1 MTDPRP
7 GRLPADR
14 LHLLPRHREKLEALI
29 RAHLHGVEVW
39 AYGSRVNG
47 RSHDGSD
54 LDLVLRGLGLQ
65 DIPPGQLADF
75 TEALRDSTIPFLVE
89 ARDWARLPE
98 HFHCEIERGYVVL
111 VEGEEQRV
119 GDECQEAEEVNR
131 GMAGNVHSKTLRD
144 YFTLQ
149 RGTTYKSRLLEQ
161 PGPVL
166 LGLATIQRNGSFR
179 SDSLRTYGG
188 DSPKNLLVQPGEL
201 YASLKDVTQ
210 SADLLGAV
218 ARLPVGHAPGRL
230 TQDTVKLEPK
240 FEGVPIDYIYWL
252 LRTPQSRAYCRAHA
266 TGTTNL
272 GLPRDDFLALPV
284 PELTA
289 TRSSIVNALMA
300 LDDKI
305 ELNRRM
311 NETLEEMARAL
322 FKSWFVDFD
331 PVHAKATLK
340 HHAANQA
347 PRQGVST
354 PATEAA
360 RSEITPPLRGSRQ
373 AKGASPQARRRGEI
387 RRLYSPQTL
396 QKAQALRHNQTDAE
410 GLLWHYLCNKQLG
423 GYKFRRQQPI
433 SPYIVDFA
441 CLSQKLL
448 IELDGSQHAA
458 RQDYDEKRD
467 AFLRERGYRVLRFWN
482 NEVFENCFGVLER
495 IYAVLPHHPPLEG
508 GSKDAS
514 LSGRGD
520 PPPQQPSPDGLAA
533 ATPPQGGSDWTIE
546 RARAYLDS
554 MDKEIADL
562 FPDRLVD
569 SELGLIP
576 EGWEVKA
583 LDEIADFQNGL
594 ALQKFRPTENEKRL
608 PVVKIAQLRSGQAD
622 SGEWATENITP
633 ECIVDDGDVLFSWSG
648 SLMVK
653 VWCGGRA
660 ALNQHLFKVTSS
672 KYPKWFY
679 LHCIESHLPK
689 FQSIAADKTT
699 TMGHIKRHH
708 LSEAKCA
715 VPDLTRFGVA
725 NDTLS
730 DLFAKRISN
739 VLESN
744 TLAALRDVLLP
755 KLISGNL
762 RLKNAEFTFE
772 GVE

>member
-166 LGLATIQRNGSFR
+166 LGLATIQRNGGFR

-347 PRQGVST
+347 PRRGDSAQ
-354 PATEAA
+354 ATEAA
-360 RSEITPPLRGSRQ
+360 RSGITPPLRGSRQ

-396 QKAQALRHNQTDAE
+396 QKAQALRHDQTDAE

-433 SPYIVDFA
+433 GPYIADFA
-441 CLSQKLL
+441 CLPQKLL
-448 IELDGSQHAA
+448 IELDGGQHAT

-482 NEVFENCFGVLER
+482 NEVFENCLGVLER
-495 IYAVLPHHPPLEG
+495 VYAVLPHHPPLEG

-514 LSGRGD
+514 LSGRETPLRNSRRLTAWLLRLPLKGGVIGRSSGLGHISMGWTQALPRCSPIVLLIRSWGRYRRGGRRISTLDKIALLNPETWTARNAPKTVLYVDLSNTKWGTIEKYETYEWKDAPSRAKRVLRIGD
-520 PPPQQPSPDGLAA
+520 TILGTVRPGNGSYAFISEEGLTGSTGFRCSAPDPNKRSSNCMVLRYGIREHCSPD
-533 ATPPQGGSDWTIE
+533 
-546 RARAYLDS
+546 
-554 MDKEIADL
+554 
-562 FPDRLVD
+562 
-569 SELGLIP
+569 
-576 EGWEVKA
+576 
-583 LDEIADFQNGL
+583 
-594 ALQKFRPTENEKRL
+594 
-608 PVVKIAQLRSGQAD
+608 
-622 SGEWATENITP
+622 
-633 ECIVDDGDVLFSWSG
+633 
-648 SLMVK
+648 SL
-653 VWCGGRA
+653 
-660 ALNQHLFKVTSS
+660 S
-672 KYPKWFY
+672 
-679 LHCIESHLPK
+679 
-689 FQSIAADKTT
+689 
-699 TMGHIKRHH
+699 
-708 LSEAKCA
+708 
-715 VPDLTRFGVA
+715 
-725 NDTLS
+725 
-730 DLFAKRISN
+730 
-739 VLESN
+739 
-744 TLAALRDVLLP
+744 
-755 KLISGNL
+755 
-762 RLKNAEFTFE
+762 
-772 GVE
+772 